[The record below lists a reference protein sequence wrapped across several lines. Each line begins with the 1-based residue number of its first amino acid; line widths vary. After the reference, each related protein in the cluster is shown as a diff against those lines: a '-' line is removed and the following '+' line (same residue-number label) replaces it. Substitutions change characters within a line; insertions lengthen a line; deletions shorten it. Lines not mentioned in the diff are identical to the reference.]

1 MTKRELTCEIS
12 MLLSKFKAYGCIS
25 LFSVIVNEK
34 LSINADRITK
44 SGLMRLKKDDLQ
56 FLYDQAKIYEEAV
69 LPAFIDSFNGKIRYI
84 SWACC
89 NDNFTDR
96 YGAFVF
102 ATIYE
107 YGIYLKGHN
116 LVSRLYDLS
125 AKELS
130 CLYNEILKRYKSFMH
145 TKLRMKM
152 VSFVEDLLSAV
163 NLCPSIND
171 LELLYTMYTIHE
183 NALRHFPGIHTKV
196 LSIMCKLKLKHDMS
210 WRL

>member
-1 MTKRELTCEIS
+1 MTKSELTLEIS
-12 MLLSKFKAYGCIS
+12 KLLSEFKAYDCIS

-34 LSINADRITK
+34 LSINASRITK

-56 FLYDQAKIYEEAV
+56 FLYDQAKIHEESV
-69 LPAFIDSFNGKIRYI
+69 LPAFINSFKGKVEYI

-102 ATIYE
+102 NTIYE
-107 YGIYLKGHN
+107 YGIYLKGYN

-130 CLYNEILKRYKSFMH
+130 CLYNEILKRYKSFRH
-145 TKLRMKM
+145 TELRMRM
-152 VSFVEDLLSAV
+152 VAFVEDLLSAV
-163 NLCPSIND
+163 HSCPSIND
-171 LELLYTMYTIHE
+171 LELLYTMYSIHE
-183 NALRHFPGIHTKV
+183 NILRHFPGIHTKV
-196 LSIMCKLKLKHDMS
+196 LSIMHKLDLKYDMK
-210 WRL
+210 WRF